1 MGIESTPKVDRKAH
15 PRLVVLGWDAATW
28 DLLSPWVAEGKLP
41 NLARLM
47 ESGSY
52 GPIRSTSLP
61 VSPAA
66 WSTIITGQNP
76 AKHGVFDWFA
86 RQADSYDV
94 EYVHTGQI
102 KARPVWEYFN
112 EAGVRIGVF
121 NLPMLY
127 PAVPLDGFMLSGLAA
142 PDASSSGFA
151 HPRDLVQEL
160 SENVGPFWHA
170 ETEVYKYGR
179 EKDYLQNVLDLL
191 DYQKRVID
199 YLIQEHPCDVYLL
212 VFMQTDHVQHKF
224 WRYLAPT
231 YPGYDPEH
239 DAQFRDAILQVY
251 QGVDSQ
257 LGDLLA
263 LFDDD
268 TNFVVLSDHGGG
280 PVHGIMYINRWLHE
294 MGMLHLRGDLS
305 TRIKFW
311 VAKTDLIGRAY
322 RVVSRLGLGKIAN
335 LVSKPARNKV
345 LNSFMSFDDI
355 DWSRTKAYARGAF
368 GQIYVNLR
376 GREPGGIVAAG
387 EEYEQT
393 VARLIEA
400 LEKLPH
406 PETGEPLI
414 TDIHK
419 RADVFSGPYIEGAAD
434 VIFSIQN
441 YLYQSS
447 VKMGLDSDSILGKS
461 EYEDSGSHRSDGI
474 VVMSGPGIRK
484 RTSISDAKIADI
496 LPTMLALAD
505 LPVPDDLDG
514 RPLAEAFTGA
524 QKGAVQFVSRE
535 SDISQDS
542 VSPDLDVDELT
553 EIEDRLRSLGYL
565 G

>member
-1 MGIESTPKVDRKAH
+1 MRTESTPKLERKAH
-15 PRLVVLGWDAATW
+15 PKLVVLGWDAATW

-76 AKHGVFDWFA
+76 AKHGIFDWFT
-86 RQADSYDV
+86 RKADSYDV

-102 KARPVWEYFN
+102 KAKPVWEYFN
-112 EAGVRIGVF
+112 EAGLRMGVF

-142 PDASSSGFA
+142 PDALSSGFA
-151 HPRDLVQEL
+151 FPRELVLEL
-160 SENVGPFWHA
+160 GENVGPFWHA

-179 EKDYLQNVLDLL
+179 EEAYLQNVLDLL
-191 DYQKRVID
+191 DYQKHVID
-199 YLIQEHPCDVYLL
+199 YLIQKHPCDVYLL

-224 WRYLAPT
+224 WRYLAPD
-231 YPGYDPEH
+231 YPGYDPAY
-239 DAQFRDAILQVY
+239 DVQFRDAVLQVY
-251 QGVDSQ
+251 QGVDNQ
-257 LGDLLA
+257 LGEFLN
-263 LFDDD
+263 LFDED

-294 MGMLHLRGDLS
+294 IGMLHLRSDLS

-311 VAKTDLIGRAY
+311 VAKSDLIGRAY
-322 RVVSRLGLGKIAN
+322 RIISKLGMGKIAN

-355 DWSRTKAYARGAF
+355 DWCRTKAYARGAF
-368 GQIYVNLR
+368 GQIYVNLK
-376 GREPGGIVAAG
+376 GREPSGIVSAG
-387 EEYEQT
+387 DEYEQS
-393 VARLIEA
+393 VDQLIEA

-419 RADVFSGPYIEGAAD
+419 RADIFSGPYLEGAAD

-474 VVMSGPGIRK
+474 VVMSGPGIQSG
-484 RTSISDAKIADI
+484 TVISDAKIADI

-514 RPLAEAFTGA
+514 RPLSQAFTDA
-524 QKGAVQFVSRE
+524 QKQALQFVSRQGGAT
-535 SDISQDS
+535 QDS
-542 VSPDLDVDELT
+542 VTPDLDEGELT
-553 EIEDRLRSLGYL
+553 ELEDRLRSLGYL